1 MLENQTFNR
10 VGTNHQISANAYNLI
25 LGAVLLWGFAVNWY
39 LVTTVPADVIQAIPM
54 LLFMAGYMITTLTGV
69 AIIFKSEK
77 PLYSF
82 LGYNLIV
89 VPIGLLLVIVLP
101 DYSHQ
106 NIIKAVQTT
115 ALLTVGMMLLGTA
128 FPAFFKRIEA
138 SLFIA
143 LVVAIVVE
151 LGQAW
156 LFGTRLAAMDWIVAA
171 IFCGY
176 IGVDWGRANQIER
189 TVDNAIDSA
198 ASLYLDIIN
207 LFLRILR
214 IMSKK

>member
-1 MLENQTFNR
+1 MLENETFNR
-10 VGTNHQISANAYNLI
+10 LGSNHKISASIYNLI
-25 LGAVLLWGFAVNWY
+25 LGAVLLWGFFVNWY
-39 LVTTVPADVIQAIPM
+39 LVITVPPDIVRSIPM
-54 LLFMAGYMITTLTGV
+54 MLFLVGYLITALAGV

-89 VPIGLLLVIVLP
+89 IPVGLLLVIVLP
-101 DYSHQ
+101 KYSHE
-106 NIIKAVQTT
+106 NIVNALQATV
-115 ALLTVGMMLLGTA
+115 LLTVTMMLLGAA
-128 FPAFFKRIEA
+128 FPRFFKRIKA
-138 SLFIA
+138 SLCIA
-143 LVVAIVVE
+143 LIAVIFVE
-151 LGQAW
+151 LAQVW
-156 LFGTRLAAMDWIVAA
+156 LFGIHLAVMDWITAL

-207 LFLRILR
+207 LFLRVLR
-214 IMSKK
+214 IVSRK

>member
-1 MLENQTFNR
+1 MLENETFNR
-10 VGTNHQISANAYNLI
+10 VGTNHQISANVYNLI

-39 LVTTVPADVIQAIPM
+39 LVTTVPANVIKAIPM
-54 LLFMAGYMITTLTGV
+54 LVFLAGYMITTLTGV

-89 VPIGLLLVIVLP
+89 VPIGLLLVTVLP

-128 FPAFFKRIEA
+128 FPGFFKRIEA

-156 LFGTRLAAMDWIVAA
+156 FFGTHLAAMDWIVAA

-189 TVDNAIDSA
+189 SVDNAIDSA

>member
-1 MLENQTFNR
+1 MLENETFNR
-10 VGTNHQISANAYNLI
+10 LGTNHKISVCIYNLI
-25 LGAVLLWGFAVNWY
+25 LGAVLLWGFFVNWY
-39 LVTTVPADVIQAIPM
+39 LVITVPPDIVRSIPM
-54 LLFMAGYMITTLTGV
+54 MLFLVGYLITALAGV

-89 VPIGLLLVIVLP
+89 IPVGLLLVIVLP
-101 DYSHQ
+101 KYSHE
-106 NIIKAVQTT
+106 NIVNALQATV
-115 ALLTVGMMLLGTA
+115 LLTVTMMLLGSV
-128 FPAFFKRIEA
+128 FPRFFKRIKA
-138 SLFIA
+138 SLCIA
-143 LVVAIVVE
+143 LIAVIFVE
-151 LGQAW
+151 LAQVW
-156 LFGTRLAAMDWIVAA
+156 LFGIHLGVMDWITAL

-207 LFLRILR
+207 LFLRVLR